1 MSKSSKIEEST
12 STNSKKGILLKARSL
27 VSRFFSP
34 QLFAKD
40 ILGDEIY
47 NLVRKLKSDS
57 SKMPIEEKSIFLNLL
72 KFSQVTVEDVMIP
85 RSDIKAL
92 KLSTSVVSLSQ
103 MLNNTVPHT
112 RMLVYN
118 ETLDD
123 IIGFVHIKDLFKLLI
138 TGEQLE
144 WNKIIRKPII
154 SAPSMKLIDLLVKMR
169 RDRVQISVVVDEYG
183 GTDGIITIEDIMEAI
198 VGRIDDEHDEQ
209 SDNDGFK
216 LVNKNTILS
225 NARVKVEDLELALGV
240 TLKTEDDEFD
250 TIGGLVLAKIGHVP
264 SVGAKINIANQV
276 ELEVIDANPR
286 LLKQVRL
293 QLIHGAILP
302 NISS

>member
-1 MSKSSKIEEST
+1 MPKSSKIEEST
-12 STNSKKGILLKARSL
+12 STNSKKGIFLKARSL

-92 KLSTSVVSLSQ
+92 KFSTNIVSLSQ
-103 MLNNTVPHT
+103 MLNNSVPHT
-112 RMLVYN
+112 RMLVYK

-209 SDNDGFK
+209 SDNDGSMKIQFYQM
-216 LVNKNTILS
+216 
-225 NARVKVEDLELALGV
+225 LE
-240 TLKTEDDEFD
+240 
-250 TIGGLVLAKIGHVP
+250 
-264 SVGAKINIANQV
+264 
-276 ELEVIDANPR
+276 
-286 LLKQVRL
+286 
-293 QLIHGAILP
+293 
-302 NISS
+302 